1 MNTKTSRNDS
11 PRKGHT
17 ITTEE
22 EYNIAVQRVVDL
34 ARDLPCLADAPG
46 IDPFEPSVLDD
57 WVAEKERTKM
67 QLHCGLLVLA
77 AYHPFH
83 NWRRGMFD
91 LDVACWVWDEA
102 HSDAFT
108 RWARDPVF
116 VWDSMVPAD
125 LWREPPSLNDTASR
139 CDKSLANIEAEFAAI
154 RKKLG
159 ARNQR
164 ELTRILKVT
173 AMLSRGGDDSE
184 GHA

>member
-1 MNTKTSRNDS
+1 MK
-11 PRKGHT
+11 KHT

-22 EYNIAVQRVVDL
+22 EYNVAVQRVVDL
-34 ARDLPCLADAPG
+34 ARDLPCLADAQG
-46 IDPFEPSVLDD
+46 LDPFEPSVLDD
-57 WVAEKERTKM
+57 WVAGEERTKM
-67 QLHCGLLVLA
+67 QMHCGLLVLT

-83 NWRRGMFD
+83 NWQRGLFD
-91 LDVACWVWDEA
+91 LDVACWIWDDA
-102 HSDAFT
+102 HRDAFL

-125 LWREPPSLNDTASR
+125 MWREPPDL
-139 CDKSLANIEAEFAAI
+139 KEFAARRGEPLEELEATLADS

-164 ELTRILKVT
+164 ELMRILSVT

>member
-1 MNTKTSRNDS
+1 MSR
-11 PRKGHT
+11 KHT

-22 EYNIAVQRVVDL
+22 EYNIAVKRVVDL

-46 IDPFEPSVLDD
+46 LDPFEPSVLDD

-67 QLHCGLLVLA
+67 QLHCGLLVLT

-83 NWRRGMFD
+83 NWKRGLFD
-91 LDVACWVWDEA
+91 LDVACWIWDET
-102 HSDAFT
+102 HSDAFL

-116 VWDSMVPAD
+116 VWDSMVPLEFWKEAPD
-125 LWREPPSLNDTASR
+125 PEEFAARQG
-139 CDKSLANIEAEFAAI
+139 KSPEQMEAEFVDI

-164 ELTRILKVT
+164 ELMRIMSVT
-173 AMLSRGGDDSE
+173 KLLSRGGDDSE

>member
-1 MNTKTSRNDS
+1 MT
-11 PRKGHT
+11 RKHT

-22 EYNIAVQRVVDL
+22 EYYIAVQRVVDL

-46 IDPFEPSVLDD
+46 LDPFDPSVLDD
-57 WVAEKERTKM
+57 WVDGEDRTKM
-67 QLHCGLLVLA
+67 QLHCGLLVLT

-83 NWRRGMFD
+83 NWKRGMFD
-91 LDVACWVWDEA
+91 LDLACWIWDDA
-102 HSDAFT
+102 HRDAFT

-125 LWREPPSLNDTASR
+125 LWDGPADLDDKASR
-139 CDKSLANIEAEFAAI
+139 RDKSLAKLEAEFAAI

-159 ARNQR
+159 VRNQR
-164 ELTRILKVT
+164 ELTRLLKVT